1 MCDTSK
7 GTSGEEKSRTWSD
20 ARSSSF
26 KVNVHLANCS
36 GLGIIVEPY
45 PYMHYSVCGDCV
57 PPFGTRELSDLR
69 QESTGMLL

>member
-1 MCDTSK
+1 MPKECHD
-7 GTSGEEKSRTWSD
+7 RTWSD

-45 PYMHYSVCGDCV
+45 IQCSVCGDCV
-57 PPFGTRELSDLR
+57 PPFGTRELSDLP
-69 QESTGMLL
+69 QESAEMFL